1 MIFGTLIPNKN
12 LIIFSFIQ
20 YCHVHLYRVQ
30 GGTMDNNL
38 KVIDLVCGIGGR
50 SKAFV
55 KAGFDVVCA
64 IDNDIECKKLY
75 SEMLG
80 DNNFIYGDLS
90 EISPEK
96 LPNADLIAGKI
107 IHQPFSFSGNK
118 RREISTIMQNSTN
131 KGIYNIICY
140 KLPKIF
146 LLEAPS
152 VILTKNRGEEFKYI
166 LENYEKIGYK
176 IMYHV
181 FNERDYS
188 GYPVMGKQLF
198 IIGIRKI
205 IEREEYYFPEPQY
218 LRSSNMLNV
227 IETINIDDW
236 YRKISKSEDVY
247 FEKGKY
253 YLREKGKIYQTDI
266 IHMGMYRE
274 MFLVDDYG
282 PRKFTHNELA
292 TLKGL
297 ADYDFN
303 KCSNK
308 QRMYMRIAYSSNV
321 YVVEM
326 IAASIKK
333 YFEEKENFDDEFNP
347 NSMIAKVKYQK
358 KILTP
363 NVTKDVLFPK
373 HKIESIHID
382 NLKGIK
388 NLDIS
393 INKNLVAIMGV
404 NGCGKST
411 ILHALACMYSPY
423 DNGNNYKFSFFFT
436 PNPDATWKN
445 SKLSIS
451 YFDENTQKIVMREY
465 KKDADRWSP
474 RYENRP
480 KRDVYFIGIESCIPE
495 IEIEK
500 QTSFIDY
507 STNAASDELSRK
519 IIQAAADI
527 LNKDYK
533 SLTYHKTKKKELL
546 GVYTLGNIRYSSLSM
561 GAGEQRV
568 IKILKLAYTAKTYS
582 LILIDEID
590 LLLHVT
596 ALKRLIKTLSGIAI
610 KRNLQIIFTTHSL
623 EMNTLKEYVDIR
635 YLDNLK
641 EKTIVYDSINTDLIY
656 DLSDCVEK
664 PLEIY
669 VEDLLSETLI
679 KHIAENLNL
688 LSSIKVR
695 KYGAARNAFVLA
707 AGLVLKG
714 EDYKNVLIVLDGD
727 VFVAMEEKVEAI
739 KKTLS
744 GTEKDH
750 MDKVTHAASF
760 IKEFILP
767 TGVEPEK
774 FIYDMLV
781 EMDDDNEIIKAAR
794 KLKAVSDS
802 HQWLDRLVER
812 MGQSEELILHSII
825 DLVADNSRWDNY
837 IKEIRQWLIN
847 KREEICR
854 I

>member
-1 MIFGTLIPNKN
+1 
-12 LIIFSFIQ
+12 
-20 YCHVHLYRVQ
+20 
-30 GGTMDNNL
+30 MDNNL

-55 KAGFDVVCA
+55 KAGFDVIYA
-64 IDNDIECKKLY
+64 IDNDIECEKIY

-80 DNNFIYGDLS
+80 NNNFIYGDLS
-90 EISPEK
+90 EISPKE
-96 LPNADLIAGKI
+96 LPNADLITGKI
-107 IHQPFSFSGNK
+107 IHQPFSFSRNK
-118 RREISTIMQNSTN
+118 RRELSTIMQNSTN
-131 KGIYNIICY
+131 KGIYNIIRY

-166 LENYEKIGYK
+166 LDNYEKIGYK
-176 IMYHV
+176 IVYHV

-188 GYPVMGKQLF
+188 GYPVMGKQLY
-198 IIGIRKI
+198 IIGIREV

-218 LRSSNMLNV
+218 FNSSNIYKV
-227 IETINIDDW
+227 IETKNNIDDW
-236 YRKISKSEDVY
+236 YRRISKIEDVY
-247 FEKGKY
+247 FEIGKY
-253 YLREKGKIYQTDI
+253 YLRDRGKISQTDI
-266 IHMGMYRE
+266 IHMGLYRE

-292 TLKGL
+292 ALKGL
-297 ADYDFN
+297 VDYDFN

-321 YVVEM
+321 YVVES
-326 IAASIKK
+326 IAESIKK
-333 YFEEKENFDDEFNP
+333 YFEEKETFADECDP
-347 NSMIAKVKYQK
+347 KSTITKIKTK
-358 KILTP
+358 KEIHAP

-373 HKIESIHID
+373 HRIVSIHID

-451 YFDENTQKIVMREY
+451 YFDENAQKIVTREY
-465 KKDADRWSP
+465 KKDVDRWSP

-480 KRDVYFIGIESCIPE
+480 KRDVFFIGIESCIPE

-507 STNAASDELSRK
+507 STNAASDELSHK
-519 IIQAAADI
+519 IIKAAANI
-527 LNKDYK
+527 LNKDYT

-546 GVYTLGNIRYSSLSM
+546 GVHTLDNITYSSLSM

-623 EMNTLKEYVDIR
+623 EMNTLNEYVDIR

-669 VEDLLSETLI
+669 VEDLLAETLI

-707 AGLVLKG
+707 SGLVLKG
-714 EDYKNVLIVLDGD
+714 ENCKNVLIVLDGD
-727 VFVAMEEKVEAI
+727 VFVVMEEKVEAI

-750 MDKVTHAASF
+750 TDKVIYAASF
-760 IKEFILP
+760 IKEFVLP

-781 EMDDDNEIIKAAR
+781 EMDDDNEIIRAAK

-825 DLVADNSRWDNY
+825 DLVADNSRWENY